1 MTSLTTS
8 PSISQGALLNFQRQF
23 YQMAQQTKSKLVQT
37 GAIMYLPAQGKT
49 NEMARMGRL
58 DLTEVNSRNPDK
70 VYTDYAID
78 NRQFTKR
85 RFTTTVLIDAKQDV
99 NELIADPTS
108 GIIQNL
114 DNAKERAI
122 DRVAIQAAVGTVLV
136 GGPDTA
142 PTSIS
147 AATDGVIT
155 IDGTAGMT
163 YEIVQAVTQN
173 FINSDLQ
180 YDQFQG
186 AVINLTGKENA
197 QLMGEIEFI
206 NTLYIDSKPV
216 GKGVMDNTG
225 TYRTQFYAGSVS
237 GGAQALNPIL
247 PEGTTTR
254 QCVVLAPGAIAM
266 AMELASLD
274 VVKSATKVNSNEIT
288 IDFWIN
294 AMRTEGV
301 KTQIITTT
309 M

>member
-1 MTSLTTS
+1 MSSLTSS

-23 YQMAQQTKSKLVQT
+23 YQMTQQTKSKLVKT
-37 GAIMYLPAQGKT
+37 GAIIYLPSQGKT

-58 DLTEVNSRNPDK
+58 ELTEVNSRNPDK

-85 RFTTTVLIDAKQDV
+85 RFTATVVVDAKHDI

-108 GIIQNL
+108 GIINAL
-114 DNAKERAI
+114 DAAKERGI
-122 DRVAIQAAVGTVLV
+122 DRVAVQAAVGNVLI

-142 PTSIS
+142 PTSLS
-147 AATDGVIT
+147 AANDGVIT
-155 IDGTAGMT
+155 VDGSAGMT
-163 YEIVQAVTQN
+163 YEVIQAVTQN

-186 AVINLTGKENA
+186 SSVLLTGKENA
-197 QLMGEIEFI
+197 QLMGEIEFV
-206 NTLYIDSKPV
+206 NNLYMPSKAV
-216 GKGVMDNTG
+216 GKGVLDEAG
-225 TYRTQFYAGSVS
+225 TYLTQFFAGSVS

-254 QCVVLAPGAIAM
+254 SCVVLAPGSIAM
-266 AMELASLD
+266 AMELAALKVSE
-274 VVKSATKVNSNEIT
+274 SATKVNSNEIT